1 MSDVRMTIRPSRSA
15 IGRVAGGV
23 HFLVRVEPSSVPAS
37 GARRPVAFV
46 LVIDRSGS
54 MAGNKLAFVKAAA
67 LDVVDLTRD
76 GDAIG
81 VVAFD
86 DEVEVLKPLTVV
98 GPRTRPELR
107 SAIDAIDTGGST
119 FLEGG
124 LRAGLRQFGD
134 EVRRRYGCKLVLLS
148 DGEANVGERRAGVL
162 AEVAAA
168 AAAGGVTTSS
178 LGVGFD
184 YNIAMMTSVAEAGNG
199 DFSHIHAP
207 DDLREILRAELANAA
222 EVTARAV
229 VVGLELP
236 ERLAFGSNLNA
247 YRQEITERGFAVLLG
262 DLTRPKEFLFECTT
276 PVPLEGDRLIVV
288 AHATY
293 EDVAG
298 EPHRVEATATLVVC
312 DEEEALRAPVDEEV
326 LDRLLVQLPAFTEME
341 IMLAYEAGDLRRASR
356 RLQASRL
363 ALDRIERRYRTSAAG
378 PRMATCRD
386 GLDRLEAG
394 TRRRAIGSR
403 ELKTRYAASRQVSR
417 SQTAAP

>member
-1 MSDVRMTIRPSRSA
+1 MSDVRMTIRPSRGA

-23 HFLVRVEPSSVPAS
+23 HFLVRVEPSSVPRE
-37 GARRPVAFV
+37 GPRRPVAFV

-54 MAGNKLAFVKAAA
+54 MAGDKLSFVKTAAFE
-67 LDVVDLTRD
+67 VVDLARD

-81 VVAFD
+81 VVVFD
-86 DEVEVLKPLTVV
+86 DEVEVPKPLTVV

-107 SAIDAIDTGGST
+107 WAIHGIDTGGAT

-124 LRAGLRQFGD
+124 FRTGLRQFGD

-148 DGEANVGERRAGVL
+148 DGEANVGERRAGAL
-162 AEVAAA
+162 AEVAAG

-184 YNIAMMTSVAEAGNG
+184 YNIATMTSVAEAGNG
-199 DFSHIHAP
+199 DFCHIHAP

-229 VVGLELP
+229 AVGVEVP
-236 ERLAFGSNLNA
+236 ERVAFGTNLNA
-247 YRQEITERGFAVLLG
+247 YRQEATGRGFEVLLG

-276 PVPLEGDRLIVV
+276 PVPLEGDRLTVV
-288 AHATY
+288 AEAAY
-293 EDVAG
+293 RDAAG
-298 EPHRVEATATLVVC
+298 GPQRVRATATLVVC

-326 LDRLLVQLPAFTEME
+326 LDRLLMQLPAFTEME
-341 IMLAYEAGDLRRASR
+341 IMLAFEARDLRRASR

-363 ALDRIERRYRTSAAG
+363 ALDRIERRYRTSASGPPMAACRAG
-378 PRMATCRD
+378 LA
-386 GLDRLEAG
+386 RLEAG
-394 TRRRAIGSR
+394 ARTRAIGAR
-403 ELKTRYAASRQVSR
+403 ELKTRYAASHRVSR